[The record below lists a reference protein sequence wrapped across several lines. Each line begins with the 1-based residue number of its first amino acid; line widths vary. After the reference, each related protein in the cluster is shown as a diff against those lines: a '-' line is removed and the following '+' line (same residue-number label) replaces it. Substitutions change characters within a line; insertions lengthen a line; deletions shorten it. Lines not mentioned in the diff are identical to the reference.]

1 MSETTQPL
9 IGDGKL
15 VLIALVAGLAAFAVA
30 FVFISGGA
38 VRHVDI
44 FLPEKTYV
52 TLIFQNIEGTVA
64 VVGTDG
70 IAGVNPTILM
80 RTGDF
85 ALELTV
91 TNEDSEPHRFYIDGL
106 DVSTGL
112 LLPGQS
118 RVLTLYSEG
127 EGTYDYYIDGSDQAS
142 SYIKAVRVTMY
153 E

>member
-15 VLIALVAGLAAFAVA
+15 VLIALVAGLAAFALA
-30 FVFISGGA
+30 LVFISGGA

-52 TLIFQNIEGTVA
+52 TLTFQNIEGTVA

-91 TNEDSEPHRFYIDGL
+91 TNEDSEPHRPTIH
-106 DVSTGL
+106 
-112 LLPGQS
+112 
-118 RVLTLYSEG
+118 
-127 EGTYDYYIDGSDQAS
+127 
-142 SYIKAVRVTMY
+142 
-153 E
+153 